1 MDRPPYPVRVAAGI
15 VVTVLEETR
24 KLPMAAITL
33 PMTAI
38 SNTVSAA
45 MKLQQNIAEMAIKG
59 DEVFDTLIP
68 ATDEQPA
75 WATFDEDEDL
85 PSDEAVLGQ
94 LNAMSEK
101 LAATPKPTPKPES
114 ADEPEPEAAP
124 ADKSAP
130 AKKAAAKKPAANKA
144 APAKKA
150 PAKKAAPKKSSPK
163 APQATADDGDASA
176 NTSTGSGR
184 FALYSSAPDLP
195 DAKPTASTPTGDA
208 PEAAQLI
215 DYDTL
220 TLAQLRAKLK
230 TVPVDDYPALVDYE
244 RRTKNRAPFV
254 TMLDNR
260 IAAAGKK

>member
-24 KLPMAAITL
+24 KLPMAALTL

-45 MKLQQNIAEMAIKG
+45 MKMQQNIAEMAIKG
-59 DEVFDTLIP
+59 DEVFDSLVP

-75 WATFDEDEDL
+75 WATFDEDDGDL

-101 LAATPKPTPKPES
+101 LAATPKPTAKPATEQS
-114 ADEPEPEAAP
+114 KPEAAQ
-124 ADKSAP
+124 ADKPAP
-130 AKKAAAKKPAANKA
+130 AKKAAAKKAAPAKKA
-144 APAKKA
+144 VAKKSAPAKKA
-150 PAKKAAPKKSSPK
+150 PAKAASAKPSAAP
-163 APQATADDGDASA
+163 ADSDAASGA
-176 NTSTGSGR
+176 STGSGR
-184 FALYSSAPDLP
+184 FALYSSAPELP
-195 DAKPTASTPTGDA
+195 DTKLATSVPAGDA

-230 TVPVDDYPALVDYE
+230 TLPADEYSVLVEYE

-260 IAAAGKK
+260 IAAANKK

>member
-75 WATFDEDEDL
+75 WATFDEDDDL

-94 LNAMSEK
+94 LNAMSAK
-101 LAATPKPTPKPES
+101 LAATPKPTPTTEPADDS
-114 ADEPEPEAAP
+114 APEPEAP
-124 ADKSAP
+124 TDKPAP
-130 AKKAAAKKPAANKA
+130 AKKAAAKKA

-150 PAKKAAPKKSSPK
+150 PAKKAAAKKAAPAKK
-163 APQATADDGDASA
+163 AASKPADDDADTASSA
-176 NTSTGSGR
+176 GPGTGR

-195 DAKPTASTPTGDA
+195 DAKPTPAAPAGDA

-230 TVPVDDYPALVDYE
+230 AVPADDYPALAEYE

-260 IAAAGKK
+260 IAAASKK